1 MHDEEAQILI
11 RKSIGKTHFLIL
23 RTIVLPRMMM
33 WRHVVDVVCGGD
45 TTTTTAALPD
55 ESEVRTSH
63 LDLKSTK

>member
-45 TTTTTAALPD
+45 TTTTAALP

-63 LDLKSTK
+63 LD